1 MSKPYVESEAARLP
15 LLPLRG
21 LVIFPNTVITI
32 DVARERSLGALQ
44 RAVKGD
50 ERIFVVAQR
59 DSLVE
64 HPGITDM
71 YSMGTVCVVKQVLH
85 MPDHSARV
93 LLEGRVRALL
103 VEVLE
108 EENGQIAEIL
118 EEPAPEMAFTDAQQR
133 AMMRA
138 IRGLAPQAARAR
150 GQHMP
155 ELMQAIEGERNPSVL
170 CDVAASNLLGALED
184 KQAVLECRDVDQRLK
199 MMLEKLADEIKI
211 GELEE
216 RIEARVREYMDKA
229 NHEYYL
235 REQIHAIQDELGED
249 EDEEVAELRRRI
261 AAANL
266 PKAAREHVEKE
277 LKRLARSSV
286 HAPESAVSQNYIEY
300 MLELPWSV
308 YDRSDIDIAKARKV
322 LEADHYGMEDVK
334 ARLIEYLAVRRAA
347 SDKLKRPIICLVGP
361 PGVGKTSIAQ
371 SIARALNRKFT
382 RLSLGG
388 VHDEAEIRGHRK
400 TYVGAMPGRIIS
412 AIRQCKTMNPV
423 FLLDEIDK
431 LSRDMRGDPA
441 SAMLEALD
449 PAQNNAFRDH
459 YLEVPFDLSD
469 VLFITTANSLDTI
482 DRALLDRMEVIEVPS
497 YTSEEKLEIAKR
509 HLLPKQREAHNLSK
523 GQLKLSDKAIAALID
538 GYTRESGVRTLERQ
552 IAQLCRRATL
562 HLVECPED
570 KSVSIKPKDLK
581 EYLGSP
587 RYLRQ
592 PVAERREVGVVNG
605 LAWTSVGGEVMPVEA
620 LCFPGKGNMKLTGKL
635 GDVMKESAEL
645 ARSVVR
651 ARLAEWGA
659 PADYFE
665 KHDIHIH
672 VPEGAVPKDGPSAGV
687 ALSCA
692 LMSAVTG
699 LSASGA
705 LAMTGEI
712 TLHGRVL
719 PIGGVKEKLLAAYRL
734 GITRILL
741 PRENGKD
748 LEKIDAGIL
757 EKMDIRLMDR
767 VDDALEAVLERAE
780 QRQAG

>member
-1 MSKPYVESEAARLP
+1 M
-15 LLPLRG
+15 
-21 LVIFPNTVITI
+21 
-32 DVARERSLGALQ
+32 
-44 RAVKGD
+44 
-50 ERIFVVAQR
+50 
-59 DSLVE
+59 
-64 HPGITDM
+64 
-71 YSMGTVCVVKQVLH
+71 
-85 MPDHSARV
+85 
-93 LLEGRVRALL
+93 
-103 VEVLE
+103 
-108 EENGQIAEIL
+108 
-118 EEPAPEMAFTDAQQR
+118 
-133 AMMRA
+133 
-138 IRGLAPQAARAR
+138 
-150 GQHMP
+150 
-155 ELMQAIEGERNPSVL
+155 
-170 CDVAASNLLGALED
+170 
-184 KQAVLECRDVDQRLK
+184 
-199 MMLEKLADEIKI
+199 
-211 GELEE
+211 
-216 RIEARVREYMDKA
+216 
-229 NHEYYL
+229 
-235 REQIHAIQDELGED
+235 
-249 EDEEVAELRRRI
+249 
-261 AAANL
+261 
-266 PKAAREHVEKE
+266 
-277 LKRLARSSV
+277 
-286 HAPESAVSQNYIEY
+286 
-300 MLELPWSV
+300 
-308 YDRSDIDIAKARKV
+308 
-322 LEADHYGMEDVK
+322 
-334 ARLIEYLAVRRAA
+334 
-347 SDKLKRPIICLVGP
+347 
-361 PGVGKTSIAQ
+361 
-371 SIARALNRKFT
+371 
-382 RLSLGG
+382 
-388 VHDEAEIRGHRK
+388 
-400 TYVGAMPGRIIS
+400 
-412 AIRQCKTMNPV
+412 
-423 FLLDEIDK
+423 
-431 LSRDMRGDPA
+431 
-441 SAMLEALD
+441 
-449 PAQNNAFRDH
+449 
-459 YLEVPFDLSD
+459 
-469 VLFITTANSLDTI
+469 
-482 DRALLDRMEVIEVPS
+482 
-497 YTSEEKLEIAKR
+497 
-509 HLLPKQREAHNLSK
+509 
-523 GQLKLSDKAIAALID
+523 
-538 GYTRESGVRTLERQ
+538 RTLERQ

-651 ARLAEWGA
+651 ARLSEWGA

-767 VDDALEAVLERAE
+767 VDDALEAVLERTQ